1 MGWLS
6 ADMTAEAIISEFPTV
21 TVASMCAAA
30 AYGAALAR
38 EELLALVLSSAGTG

>member
-1 MGWLS
+1 
-6 ADMTAEAIISEFPTV
+6 MTAEAISSEFPTV
-21 TVASMCAAA
+21 TVATVCATA